1 MTRQLKREGLLVQ
14 IQTHGQGVDV
24 RVELSDV
31 RMKQFFEDLDK
42 AKNQVCGLAREIAF
56 NAKTAGDKITESRA
70 AEMFNF
76 VREVRL

>member
-24 RVELSDV
+24 RVELSNV

-42 AKNQVCGLAREIAF
+42 AKNQVCGLARDIAM
-56 NAKTAGDKITESRA
+56 NARSAGDKTTESRA
-70 AEMFNF
+70 AQMFNF